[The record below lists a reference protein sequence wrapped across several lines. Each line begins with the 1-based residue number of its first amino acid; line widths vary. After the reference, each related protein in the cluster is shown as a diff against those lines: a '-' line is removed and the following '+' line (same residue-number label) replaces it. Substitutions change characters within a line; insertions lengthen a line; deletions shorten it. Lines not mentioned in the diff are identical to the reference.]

1 MISVWLRVI
10 RVRFLLASIIA
21 VSVGLALHWSQ
32 NGSVDILD
40 LVLTFAGV
48 MALHASVDLLNDYWD
63 FKRGID
69 TKTTRTKMSGGTG
82 VLPEGL
88 LKPSSVYRAGVAFLI
103 IGSLIGSYFVM
114 THGILIAIILGFAI
128 LSIYFYSTKIVDSG
142 LGEFFVAV
150 KGSMIVIGTFFIQS
164 GEVNVESILAGIVVG
179 TLSSLVLFIA
189 SFPDHDAD
197 KSKGRKTLVIVVG
210 KKKAIN
216 LFWIFPLIS
225 YVAII
230 IGVSTS
236 LFPVLSLIT
245 LLSFPLIIKSG
256 LGLRKNYD
264 AVDEL
269 VPFMSSTLKFSRITG
284 VLFALSFL
292 FSLQTDINLPLF

>member
-32 NGSVDILD
+32 NGSIDYLD
-40 LVLTFAGV
+40 LILTFAGV

-164 GEVNVESILAGIVVG
+164 GEVNIESILAGIVIG

-210 KKKAIN
+210 KKKAIK

-225 YVAII
+225 YVVIL
-230 IGVSTS
+230 IGVSVS

-256 LGLRKNYD
+256 LGLQKNYD
-264 AVDEL
+264 AIDEL
-269 VPFMSSTLKFSRITG
+269 VPYMSSTLKFSRITG